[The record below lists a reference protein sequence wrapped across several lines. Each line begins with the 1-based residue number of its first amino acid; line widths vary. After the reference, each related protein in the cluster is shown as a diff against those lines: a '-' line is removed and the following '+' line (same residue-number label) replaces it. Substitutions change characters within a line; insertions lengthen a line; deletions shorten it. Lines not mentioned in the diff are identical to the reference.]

1 MQSYLNLKS
10 TNKKTGP
17 IPVSTTS
24 EESCPDSCPFRNNG
38 CYAKGFPLKGRWQEV
53 TEKKRGVKYSQFI
66 HQIHALDDNQ
76 LWRHNQAGDLVGEIP
91 ALVVAGV
98 KFPRVNIDIGALN
111 ALVGANKNKRGFT
124 YTHYD
129 VIKNKKNRNAVARA
143 NANGFT
149 VNLSANNLEHADQL
163 KDTNCGPVVVVMP
176 KDFTGKTKTPN
187 GHTVIQCPATYK
199 DTNCLDCQLCQKQNN
214 RAIVTFVCAYQHHAR
229 IYRV

>member
-10 TNKKTGP
+10 ANKKTGP

-38 CYAKGFPLKGRWQEV
+38 CYAKGFPLKGRWQEI
-53 TEKKRGVKYSQFI
+53 TEKKRGVKYSKFI
-66 HQIHALDDNQ
+66 HQIHALPENQ
-76 LWRHNQAGDLVGEIP
+76 LWRHNQAGDLVGN
-91 ALVVAGV
+91 
-98 KFPRVNIDIGALN
+98 RVNIDIGALN
-111 ALVGANKNKRGFT
+111 ALVGANKGKRGFT

-163 KDTNCGPVVVVMP
+163 KETNCGPVVVVMP
-176 KDFTGKTKTPN
+176 KDFKSKTKTPKGN
-187 GHTVIQCPATYK
+187 TVIQCPATYN
-199 DTNCLDCQLCQKQNN
+199 DTTCLDCQLCQKQTN
-214 RAIVTFVCAYQHHAR
+214 RAIVGFPAHGSSYKRAENAR
-229 IYRV
+229 K

>member
-38 CYAKGFPLKGRWQEV
+38 CYAKGFPLKGRWQEI

-66 HQIHALDDNQ
+66 HQIHALPENQ
-76 LWRHNQAGDLVGEIP
+76 LFRHNQAGDLVGN
-91 ALVVAGV
+91 
-98 KFPRVNIDIGALN
+98 RVNIDIGALN
-111 ALVGANKNKRGFT
+111 ALVGANKGKRGFT

-129 VIKNKKNRNAVARA
+129 VIKNKKNRSAVARA

-149 VNLSANNLEHADQL
+149 VNLSANNLNHADQL
-163 KDTNCGPVVVVMP
+163 KETNCGPVVVVMP
-176 KDFTGKTKTPN
+176 KDFTGKTKTPKGN
-187 GHTVIQCPATYK
+187 TVIQCPATYK
-199 DTNCLDCQLCQKQNN
+199 DTTCLDCQLCQKQNG
-214 RAIVTFVCAYQHHAR
+214 RAIVGFPAHGNSYKRAENAR
-229 IYRV
+229 N